1 MRWGVQPGHIFSS
14 GGLRG
19 WLQQQGQQI
28 QIEFIPGDGED
39 MVHWLGGRMQAGAV
53 DGGEDGDGAEGEAGE
68 RG

>member
-1 MRWGVQPGHIFSS
+1 MRLGVQPCDIFSS

-39 MVHWLGGRMQAGAV
+39 VVHWLGGRMQGGDD
-53 DGGEDGDGAEGEAGE
+53 DGGEDGDGAEGEDGE